1 MSKIST
7 PPAKSLRTRSSTRII
22 IPNTVCTHVALS
34 PTVLIEESPFPPQTC
49 KGKEKKG
56 ESVWTDLAMRIGRAH
71 NVFSDEELKALSLV
85 SSHELISHRIHKLV
99 QVKGFLLNS
108 CILLFLPFALGVISF
123 YRFLRSPCT

>member
-1 MSKIST
+1 M
-7 PPAKSLRTRSSTRII
+7 
-22 IPNTVCTHVALS
+22 
-34 PTVLIEESPFPPQTC
+34 LIEESPFPPQTC